1 MTTSDM
7 AKLAADSTRKGL
19 LALSGART
27 RTTTKSRRFHAASCP
42 FVRPHSV
49 ACSPYAAYLS
59 LPPSFHPLQR
69 TTQPSAVAAA
79 AAAAA
84 VVVAEA
90 AAVIARTAASA
101 PETPSASRQPAA
113 AVAAAAV
120 AVWVEASVATDLAA
134 ALASATAV
142 VSTALADS
150 ERRPL

>member
-49 ACSPYAAYLS
+49 VCSPYAAYLS

-69 TTQPSAVAAA
+69 TTQPSAVAA